1 MKISLQLSVLLFIS
15 TIYFACNSNKQE
27 KDIAQIV
34 TEWQGKEVIFPDDLV
49 FTLFGKDTVDYNIP
63 ESNHK
68 ILLYVDSVGC
78 TSCKL
83 QLYEWGRLI
92 EEVATLTS
100 GSVPVLLFFHPKD
113 KRELTYLLKRDELSV
128 PVCLDEG
135 DKLNTLNRFPTRED
149 LQCFLLDKDNRV
161 VYIGNP
167 IQNPRIKEM
176 YLSRIAP

>member
-113 KRELTYLLKRDELSV
+113 SLHFLKTLYTFYREA
-128 PVCLDEG
+128 
-135 DKLNTLNRFPTRED
+135 
-149 LQCFLLDKDNRV
+149 CFALP
-161 VYIGNP
+161 IGLGGLFDC
-167 IQNPRIKEM
+167 R
-176 YLSRIAP
+176 LF